1 MKNAIFLDG
10 ELMGVACRGVEREMV
25 KVASPVDGARVFPL
39 FTSALEGVYSVPYQ
53 WAVRT
58 GKTSSTGNRPGLE
71 GSKWVQY
78 NLVSHRL

>member
-39 FTSALEGVYSVPYQ
+39 PTSALEGVYSVP
-53 WAVRT
+53 
-58 GKTSSTGNRPGLE
+58 
-71 GSKWVQY
+71 
-78 NLVSHRL
+78 